1 MVCQTFHPIWRC
13 SKRRKP
19 TPRYRILSTYKHLQ
33 WQYQYYK
40 YPPVL
45 GQWPGRSYSTGN
57 APLFLWQPRLQQQSI
72 SLAHEIPTSPTMH
85 EIPRYLRPQDVLQEW
100 GATRHENIDI
110 PPKELVAL
118 DWKKKNKHLHRT
130 SCGWSP
136 TSASWCMTSRGL
148 SESTTS
154 RKPGVRIGLRLPTL
168 RRTSTEKLSTRQ
180 RPYFNP
186 PKCPANKSLN
196 ILSIGLGFFQ
206 TISSFPG
213 VLFFKLGSWWG
224 DWTIVSISCIDNC
237 LSLSSK
243 SREPCKIRLQLVGDP
258 DLCRFHLSTK
268 LLLDQINAEF
278 IVSEWLFIYRY
289 IYIYIYTRSL
299 FSPSTQINDCW
310 LFLVASSPLSQSD
323 CYDWFLLKMIA
334 PQQWSV
340 SNYW

>member
-1 MVCQTFHPIWRC
+1 MRICNSPWKHRHSP
-13 SKRRKP
+13 KR
-19 TPRYRILSTYKHLQ
+19 I
-33 WQYQYYK
+33 
-40 YPPVL
+40 
-45 GQWPGRSYSTGN
+45 GRTG
-57 APLFLWQPRLQQQSI
+57 
-72 SLAHEIPTSPTMH
+72 
-85 EIPRYLRPQDVLQEW
+85 
-100 GATRHENIDI
+100 
-110 PPKELVAL
+110 
-118 DWKKKNKHLHRT
+118 KKNKHLHRT

-213 VLFFKLGSWWG
+213 SSFFKLGSWWG

-243 SREPCKIRLQLVGDP
+243 VESHA
-258 DLCRFHLSTK
+258 RFACS
-268 LLLDQINAEF
+268 
-278 IVSEWLFIYRY
+278 
-289 IYIYIYTRSL
+289 
-299 FSPSTQINDCW
+299 
-310 LFLVASSPLSQSD
+310 
-323 CYDWFLLKMIA
+323 
-334 PQQWSV
+334 WSV
-340 SNYW
+340 TLICVVSTCLPSFCLTKSMQNS

>member
-1 MVCQTFHPIWRC
+1 MELAKWSAKLFIQSEGVQKEGNHAKIQN
-13 SKRRKP
+13 
-19 TPRYRILSTYKHLQ
+19 LSTYKHLQ

-110 PPKELVAL
+110 PPKELVGL
-118 DWKKKNKHLHRT
+118 EKKKQHLHRT

-168 RRTSTEKLSTRQ
+168 RTSTEKLSTRQ

-213 VLFFKLGSWWG
+213 SSFLNLDHGEEIEQLFQYLVLTTVFLYPQ
-224 DWTIVSISCIDNC
+224 
-237 LSLSSK
+237 K
-243 SREPCKIRLQLVGDP
+243 SRAMQDSPAVGRWPWFVSFPLVYQAFAWP
-258 DLCRFHLSTK
+258 NQCRIHSFWMT
-268 LLLDQINAEF
+268 
-278 IVSEWLFIYRY
+278 
-289 IYIYIYTRSL
+289 IYI
-299 FSPSTQINDCW
+299 
-310 LFLVASSPLSQSD
+310 
-323 CYDWFLLKMIA
+323 
-334 PQQWSV
+334 
-340 SNYW
+340 